1 MRMLRVPAVK
11 GRATMQTPAQS
22 SDGRRSDRM
31 RTFMAARILFNN
43 GQVTVDCTIRNISD
57 GGAKLEVSGA
67 VTLPDEF
74 ELLIPQRNQRGR
86 VRLCW
91 RTDDFCGVA
100 YLDGPNEHASLSEA
114 DTVEAGLR
122 QRVRELEGKIAQ
134 LQRRIDELSGG

>member
-1 MRMLRVPAVK
+1 
-11 GRATMQTPAQS
+11 MQSAPHST
-22 SDGRRSDRM
+22 DGRRSDRM
-31 RTFMAARILFNN
+31 RTYMAARISFNN

-57 GGAKLEVSGA
+57 GGAKLQVSGA

-74 ELLIPQRNQRGR
+74 ELVIPQRHQKRR

-100 YLDGPNEHASLSEA
+100 YLDGHDEHAGASDA

-122 QRVRELEGKIAQ
+122 QHIRELEGKIAQ